1 MLAPSM
7 QRSVPQR
14 IVRRV
19 ALSIP
24 RRAGGDIAGMWL
36 TPAARGYHTGDYE
49 PTVVAALRRLVVPGS
64 VCADVGAHLGYMSLL
79 LARLTG
85 PDGRVVAFEASPRNA
100 RTVARNIRL
109 NGLGDLVRLVQ
120 KAVADGSAA
129 SVDIFPRRG
138 SSAEWT
144 VYADYAQREE
154 REPGVLHGITVP
166 ATSLDAEFADGH
178 LDLVKIDVEGAEGL
192 VVAGMTRLLGGARP
206 VIVLEFHRPLGW
218 DAVEQLH
225 EAGYQFETLEGTP
238 LPRFAT
244 PADVPYQLIARPH

>member
-1 MLAPSM
+1 M

-19 ALSIP
+19 ALSVP

-36 TPAARGYHTGDYE
+36 TPAARGYHAGDYE
-49 PTVVAALRRLVVPGS
+49 PTVVDALRRLVVPGS

-109 NGLGDLVRLVQ
+109 NGLGERVRLVQ
-120 KAVADGSAA
+120 KAVADGTAA

-144 VYADYAQREE
+144 VYADYARRDEL
-154 REPGVLHGITVP
+154 EPAVLRGVTVA
-166 ATSLDAEFADGH
+166 ATSLDAEFADDR
-178 LDLVKIDVEGAEGL
+178 LDLAKVDVEGAEGL
-192 VVAGMTRLLGGARP
+192 VVAGMSRLLRRDRP
-206 VIVLEFHRPLGW
+206 IIVLEFHRPLGW
-218 DAVEQLH
+218 GAVEQLH
-225 EAGYQFETLEGTP
+225 DAGYGFETLEGAK
-238 LPRFAT
+238 LPSFAT
-244 PADVPYQLIARPH
+244 PDDVPYQLIARPH

>member
-1 MLAPSM
+1 M

-14 IVRRV
+14 ILRRV

-24 RRAGGDIAGMWL
+24 RRAGGDLAGVWL
-36 TPAARGYHTGDYE
+36 TPAARGYHAGDYE
-49 PTVVAALRRLVVPGS
+49 PAVVAALKRLVVRGS
-64 VCADVGAHLGYMSLL
+64 GCADVGAHLGYMTLL

-85 PDGRVVAFEASPRNA
+85 PDGRVVAFEASPKNA

-109 NGLGDLVRLVQ
+109 NRLAERVRLVQ
-120 KAVADGSAA
+120 KAVADGASA
-129 SVDIFPRRG
+129 SVEIFPRRG

-154 REPGVLHGITVP
+154 LEPGALHGVTVP
-166 ATSLDAEFADGH
+166 ATSLDAEFADDR

-192 VVAGMTRLLGGARP
+192 VVAGMSRLLRRDRP

-218 DAVEQLH
+218 DALTQLQ
-225 EAGYQFETLEGTP
+225 EAGYRFETLEGAR
-238 LPRFAT
+238 LPGFAT
-244 PADVPYQLIARPH
+244 ADDVPYQLIARPD